1 MYIVNVTI
9 ETYSEKYCDRITVKA
24 ADESS
29 ARTAAERKIM
39 GRHGKDLMFMQVT
52 GISKM

>member
-9 ETYSEKYCDRITVKA
+9 ETYSERYCDRITVKA

-29 ARTAAERKIM
+29 ARTAAERKII
-39 GRHGKDLMFMQVT
+39 GRHGKNLIFMQVT
-52 GISKM
+52 DISRA